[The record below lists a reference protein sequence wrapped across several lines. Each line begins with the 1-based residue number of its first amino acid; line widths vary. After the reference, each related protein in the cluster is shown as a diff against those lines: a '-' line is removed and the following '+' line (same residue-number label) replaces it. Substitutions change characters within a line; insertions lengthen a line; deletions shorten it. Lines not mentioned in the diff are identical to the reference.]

1 MGDSADSLDSADS
14 AVVIAD
20 FKTGWWGEYDVASL
34 CREFPDRLDE
44 LDRRQGDKLGK

>member
-20 FKTGWWGEYDVASL
+20 FKTGWRANAEY
-34 CREFPDRLDE
+34 PDRLDE